1 MPLDLSPSSSDD
13 ERTLGGE
20 NATTTSSI
28 AQLRARLEL
37 EKERKR
43 ERSGLDAHDGERREE
58 QQQQKQRHE
67 EERVMLKGVIGSLSE
82 ENARLMEEMKT
93 MMANVMEGMMK
104 K

>member
-1 MPLDLSPSSSDD
+1 MPLDLSSSSSDD

-28 AQLRARLEL
+28 AQLRARLGL

-43 ERSGLDAHDGERREE
+43 ERSGLDAHYGERREE

-82 ENARLMEEMKT
+82 ENAR
-93 MMANVMEGMMK
+93 G
-104 K
+104 